1 MSPANL
7 SQPVTL
13 MPGCSVKP
21 SGVAKATVFL
31 HVTDKPSC
39 PPIFWKKKRGF
50 ISQGF
55 ARGKYFN
62 RVIIEDWQKETDL

>member
-1 MSPANL
+1 
-7 SQPVTL
+7 

-31 HVTDKPSC
+31 HVTDTPHPLSG
-39 PPIFWKKKRGF
+39 KRGF

-62 RVIIEDWQKETDL
+62 RVIIEDWQKERERSIDEG